1 MKLHL
6 GKQAKARADVGHFA
20 RIKKI
25 LSRIVIGV
33 LSVGALLCLVVGV
46 IIVMSQNELI
56 PFWICLFGAP
66 IQTGIIMFL
75 LLLNEEEDFGLTV
88 LIALCFTVISF
99 VATLII
105 FLAADHIDVDEEE
118 SAKEELVN
126 ELIIEQG
133 YENLERHDE
142 KIHFAEKDGTEYI
155 LIVNEVEVDG
165 DVKFEVTPFEK
176 GANEDLN

>member
-1 MKLHL
+1 MKLRL
-6 GKQAKARADVGHFA
+6 DKQAKARAEVGYST

-46 IIVMSQNELI
+46 IVILSQNELI
-56 PFWICLFGAP
+56 PFWVCLFGAP
-66 IQTGIIMFL
+66 IQAGIITFL
-75 LLLNEEEDFGLTV
+75 LVKEEEGFGLAVFGT
-88 LIALCFTVISF
+88 LCFTVAYF
-99 VATLII
+99 VITLFI
-105 FLAADHIDVDEEE
+105 FLGTARIVVDEEE
-118 SAKEELVN
+118 SARRTLVN